1 MLTNQEIGQRMRM
14 RRHELGLT
22 LQDVARELGV
32 QNSTILRYEKG
43 QVRKIKLPV
52 IESIASALQVSPAWL
67 IGKSDDPHEGV
78 DNTTQTELGDRIK
91 QRRKELG
98 LTLEEVGNAVGVGK
112 STVKKWETGFISNM
126 RRDKI
131 PKLAAVLQTTPEDLM
146 VWEPQGSAVDDLMQT
161 LSSLDLLTEDK
172 KSHFSL
178 ATMDNPSDY
187 TEDRAALAFA
197 LLGYGV
203 RKCDAPGGQLRVTD
217 LRTGKTCLL
226 PRKRFGKGSES
237 PKERAK
243 EISNSLDAEKNH
255 LYDLYQK
262 ADGRDQAL
270 VWQILSR
277 YEDDQSRV
285 SGDYEP
291 DPQR

>member
-1 MLTNQEIGQRMRM
+1 MTIG
-14 RRHELGLT
+14 E
-22 LQDVARELGV
+22 
-32 QNSTILRYEKG
+32 
-43 QVRKIKLPV
+43 
-52 IESIASALQVSPAWL
+52 
-67 IGKSDDPHEGV
+67 
-78 DNTTQTELGDRIK
+78 RIK
-91 QRRKELG
+91 SRRKELDLSADDVAKRLG
-98 LTLEEVGNAVGVGK
+98 KNRATVYRYESNEIENLPVGVL
-112 STVKKWETGFISNM
+112 E
-126 RRDKI
+126 
-131 PKLAAVLQTTPEDLM
+131 PLAKVLQTTPAQLM
-146 VWEPQGSAVDDLMQT
+146 GWEPQGSAVDDLMQT

-243 EISNSLDAEKNH
+243 EISNSLEAEKNH

-262 ADGRDQAL
+262 ADERDQAL
-270 VWQILSR
+270 VQQILSR
-277 YEDDQSRV
+277 YEDDLSRG
-285 SGDYEP
+285 SGDCEP
-291 DPQR
+291 DLQQ